1 MVSRST
7 SPQRQSHLTLTKEG
21 IVNEKKRSLSEEAY
35 RIFKKRILTME
46 GGSHL
51 SARKFAAEVG
61 MSYTPVREAFIRM
74 QKEGTLRL
82 VPNVG
87 FFVQT
92 MGVNDLLQIFQV
104 RECME
109 CFILDKVF
117 DRFTKTQIDEMEE
130 MNRQEEASLMR
141 GDIFEYQQIDR
152 KFHEIPFLN
161 YGNRHLLNFYRDLR
175 DQYMICSNEVA
186 NTHSH
191 EAIEEHATYLASLRS
206 GNKLEAIDCLKTHII
221 RARERMINGFIQVI
235 NEE

>member
-1 MVSRST
+1 M
-7 SPQRQSHLTLTKEG
+7 
-21 IVNEKKRSLSEEAY
+21 NEHKRSLSEEAY
-35 RIFKKRILTME
+35 LILKKRILTME

-87 FFVQT
+87 FFVET
-92 MGVNDLLQIFQV
+92 MGVTDLIQIFQV

-109 CFILDKVF
+109 CFILDKVY
-117 DRFTKTQIDEMEE
+117 DRFTKAQLNEMEE
-130 MNRQEEASLMR
+130 LNRQQEASLSR
-141 GDIFEYQQIDR
+141 GDIYEYQQIDR

-175 DQYMICSNEVA
+175 DQYMICSKEVA

-191 EAIEEHATYLASLRS
+191 EAITEHTCYLDSLRS
-206 GNKLEAIDCLKTHII
+206 GNKAEAIDSLKNHIV

-235 NEE
+235 NEK

>member
-1 MVSRST
+1 M
-7 SPQRQSHLTLTKEG
+7 
-21 IVNEKKRSLSEEAY
+21 NEHKRSLSEEAY
-35 RIFKKRILTME
+35 LILKKRILTME

-92 MGVNDLLQIFQV
+92 MGVTDLIQIFQV
-104 RECME
+104 RECVE

-117 DRFTKTQIDEMEE
+117 DRFTESQLSEMEA

-141 GDIFEYQQIDR
+141 GDIYDYQQIDR
-152 KFHEIPFLN
+152 KFHEIPFLY

-191 EAIEEHATYLASLRS
+191 EAIEEHVEYLASLRS
-206 GNKLEAIDCLKTHII
+206 GNKAAAIELLKMHII
-221 RARERMINGFIQVI
+221 RARERMIKGFIQVI
-235 NEE
+235 NEK

>member
-1 MVSRST
+1 MNDR
-7 SPQRQSHLTLTKEG
+7 
-21 IVNEKKRSLSEEAY
+21 KKSLSEEAY
-35 RIFKKRILTME
+35 LILKKRILTVE
-46 GGSHL
+46 GGSYL

-92 MGVNDLLQIFQV
+92 MGVTDLIQIFQV

-117 DRFTKTQIDEMEE
+117 DRFTEAQLQEMEE
-130 MNRQEEASLMR
+130 LNRQQEAALLS
-141 GDIFEYQQIDR
+141 GDMFDYQQIDR

-186 NTHSH
+186 TTHSH
-191 EAIEEHATYLASLRS
+191 LAITEHKSYLDFLRS
-206 GNKLEAIDCLKTHII
+206 GDKAGAVDCLKNHII
-221 RARERMINGFIQVI
+221 RAKERMINGFVQVI
-235 NEE
+235 NEK

>member
-1 MVSRST
+1 MNDR
-7 SPQRQSHLTLTKEG
+7 
-21 IVNEKKRSLSEEAY
+21 KRSLSKEAY
-35 RIFKKRILTME
+35 LILKKRILTME
-46 GGSHL
+46 GGSFL

-61 MSYTPVREAFIRM
+61 MSYTPVREAFIRL

-92 MGVNDLLQIFQV
+92 MGVTDLIQIFQV

-117 DRFTKTQIDEMEE
+117 DRFTEAQLKEMEE
-130 MNRQEEASLMR
+130 LNRQQEVSLLR
-141 GDIFEYQQIDR
+141 GDIYEYQQIDR

-161 YGNRHLLNFYRDLR
+161 YGNRHLLSFYRDLR
-175 DQYMICSNEVA
+175 DQYMICSKEVA
-186 NTHSH
+186 TTHSPL
-191 EAIEEHATYLASLRS
+191 AITEHKSYLSYLQS
-206 GNKLEAIDCLKTHII
+206 GDKARAIDCLKTHIA

-235 NEE
+235 NEK

>member
-1 MVSRST
+1 MNDR
-7 SPQRQSHLTLTKEG
+7 
-21 IVNEKKRSLSEEAY
+21 KRPLSEEAY
-35 RIFKKRILTME
+35 LILKKRILSMDV
-46 GGSHL
+46 GSYL

-92 MGVNDLLQIFQV
+92 MGVTDLLQIFQV

-117 DRFTKTQIDEMEE
+117 DRFTESQLTEMEE
-130 MNRQEEASLMR
+130 LNRQQEASLLR
-141 GDIFEYQQIDR
+141 GDMYEYQQIDR

-186 NTHSH
+186 TTHSH
-191 EAIEEHATYLASLRS
+191 EAIKEHTSYLVSLRS
-206 GNKLEAIDCLKTHII
+206 GNKAEAIDFLKNHIV

-235 NEE
+235 NEK